1 MMKRNLILV
10 ITLIIFSLSCATFT
24 ELTGVEIPTAV
35 PSGVTA
41 TNTKDFPTLVET
53 EAAATDTIK
62 PIQET
67 RIAEKTEQ
75 ASPQPSQTQS
85 ETQASSGGGATS
97 IPCTPTLPAEKPNKD
112 AYQTI
117 IEPFEIVAPSGNRL
131 YGLIRRPDPQ
141 EYPELCFPAVVLV
154 PGGINPGRM
163 LAHGRDA
170 EVLSGSGM
178 VVATFN
184 AEGRVDES
192 PDDILSEGTEDYN
205 GFRQQDG
212 LCAIVSY
219 IMEQPYVIPENVG
232 ISTQSYGITM
242 GAGCVGRYPEIPIK
256 YLVDGEGPS
265 CSFTTCHGPRFLA
278 GDLGK
283 YHSVKNIF
291 PHLAIWQDR
300 SQENLEWWA
309 QREADQLIG
318 AFRGYYLRLQATWDH
333 AQPPDNEAQ
342 IARFYRPDGWTEG
355 APAWWHNKHA
365 ADMVNA
371 AVNGGVPW
379 VRVNLPPQG
388 NPVNATYD
396 AEHMPVFLPDKLA
409 DRPWSV
415 QAILEMVNIKE

>member
-1 MMKRNLILV
+1 MKRNLILV
-10 ITLIIFSLSCATFT
+10 TTLIIFSLSCATFT
-24 ELTGVEIPTAV
+24 ELTGVEIPETVSSA
-35 PSGVTA
+35 VTA
-41 TNTKDFPTLVET
+41 IVTKDFPTLIST
-53 EAAATDTIK
+53 DEAPTDTVK
-62 PIQET
+62 PIEET
-67 RIAEKTEQ
+67 RVVAKTEQ
-75 ASPQPSQTQS
+75 TSPQPTQ
-85 ETQASSGGGATS
+85 EEQATTVSVTTTA
-97 IPCTPTLPAEKPNKD
+97 PVVKCTPTLPAVKPNKD

-131 YGLIRRPDPQ
+131 YGLIRRPNPQ

-163 LAHGRDA
+163 LAHGIDA

-178 VVATFN
+178 VVVTFN

-265 CSFTTCHGPRFLA
+265 SSFTTCHGPRFLA
-278 GDLGK
+278 GDVGK
-283 YHSVKNIF
+283 YETVKRIF
-291 PHLAIWQDR
+291 PHLATWQDR
-300 SQENLEWWA
+300 SQENLDWWA
-309 QREADQLIG
+309 EREAVQWIS
-318 AFRGYYLRLQATWDH
+318 AFRGAYLRLQATWDH
-333 AQPPDNEAQ
+333 AQPPDNESQ
-342 IARFYRPDGWTEG
+342 IARFYRPDGWTDG

-365 ADMVNA
+365 TDMVNA

-396 AEHMPVFLPDKLA
+396 ADHMPVFLPDRMA

-415 QAILEMVNIKE
+415 QAILEMVNITE

>member
-1 MMKRNLILV
+1 MKRILPLIT
-10 ITLIIFSLSCATFT
+10 TLIMVSLACATFT
-24 ELTGVEIPTAV
+24 DLTGVEIPETLDSRVSGTA
-35 PSGVTA
+35 
-41 TNTKDFPTLVET
+41 TKDFPTLISSEK
-53 EAAATDTIK
+53 APTDTVK

-67 RIAEKTEQ
+67 RTIEQ
-75 ASPQPSQTQS
+75 TKQTSTQPSQPQTA
-85 ETQASSGGGATS
+85 TQASSGANATRM
-97 IPCTPTLPAEKPNKD
+97 PCTPTLPAEKPNKD

-131 YGLIRRPDPQ
+131 YGLIRRPNPQ

-178 VVATFN
+178 VVVTFN

-219 IMEQPYVIPENVG
+219 IMEQSYVIPDNVG

-265 CSFTTCHGPRFLA
+265 SSFTTCHGPRFLA
-278 GDLGK
+278 GEVEK
-283 YHSVKNIF
+283 YNTVKRIF
-291 PHLAIWQDR
+291 PNLAIWQDS
-300 SQENLEWWA
+300 SQENLDWWA
-309 QREADQLIG
+309 EREAVNLIG
-318 AFRGYYLRLQATWDH
+318 DFRGYYLRLQAKWDH

-342 IARFYRPDGWTEG
+342 IARFYRPNGWTEG

-396 AEHMPVFLPDKLA
+396 ANHMPVFLPERLA